1 MSKVHKSTVS
11 HKKTPRR
18 ERSVIRSKEQK
29 SPYTLEKI
37 LLGSIGSFL
46 LVILFPKGVRFF
58 FRNIFAEFVSTFV
71 TVMLAGL
78 FTQKL
83 FEQVSK
89 KDRK

>member
-1 MSKVHKSTVS
+1 MSKVHKSTVA
-11 HKKTPRR
+11 KKTSTRGRR
-18 ERSVIRSKEQK
+18 VIQNREHK
-29 SPYTLEKI
+29 SQYTLEKI

-83 FEQVSK
+83 FDQVSR
-89 KDRK
+89 KDQS